1 MKSVSTFY
9 SFTIFF
15 FLFTAFI
22 GCGSPKKQ
30 ENHKEESVEKADLKD
45 IKLAGLDDVK
55 IKLADFKGKAVF
67 LNFWATW
74 CKPCLAE
81 MPSIQRAIE
90 KLEDQEIVF
99 LAASDESVE
108 KIEKFKTKFVFPFQF
123 IRVLDDYANL
133 EVYSLPTTI
142 IYDRN
147 GDIVV
152 NEAGAREWDTDD
164 MLEKLRSL

>member
-1 MKSVSTFY
+1 MIAQV
-9 SFTIFF
+9 
-15 FLFTAFI
+15 
-22 GCGSPKKQ
+22 GCESPKKQ
-30 ENHKEESVEKADLKD
+30 EVVREVGNEKADLKD
-45 IKLAGLDDVK
+45 IKLAGLDGSE
-55 IKLADFKGKAVF
+55 INLGDFKGKTVF

-74 CKPCLAE
+74 CKPCIAE

-90 KLEDQEIVF
+90 KLEGQEIVF

-108 KIEKFKTKFVFPFQF
+108 KIEKFKARFDFPFQF

-147 GDIVV
+147 GDIVI
-152 NEAGAREWDTDD
+152 NEAGAREWDADD
-164 MLEKLRSL
+164 MIEKLKSL